1 MDTSRSNVEPG
12 RLPRSRRPFAALP
25 IALLAAALLA
35 VAPVVAATPTGEV
48 TFGRT
53 VIEPAYDDATGTLVY
68 LSTPMNLVVHP
79 VFARNVAP
87 IYLPVYP
94 VGSTVVA
101 SSTLNCQHLPVEN
114 CPDHGPQIAG
124 LAQFFVNPNGVYTGG
139 VLGHDHVL
147 GIASTGGDF
156 NILWEPV
163 VLLFTNATAA
173 NEHLTTLTQ
182 INAELADGDV
192 IPITLSG
199 ATFHC
204 SVVSAAV
211 FAHATPW
218 TTP

>member
-1 MDTSRSNVEPG
+1 MF
-12 RLPRSRRPFAALP
+12 RRVPK
-25 IALLAAALLA
+25 LLATMGLALTLSASFGLASVSAAN
-35 VAPVVAATPTGEV
+35 PPSGESKL
-48 TFGRT
+48 GQT
-53 VIEPAYDDATGTLVY
+53 VIEPAYDAANGTLVY
-68 LSTPMNLVVHP
+68 LSTPGKAVTAPGAPVVIHP
-79 VFARNVAP
+79 NFTHNVAP

-94 VGSTVVA
+94 AGSTVVN
-101 SSTLNCQHLPVEN
+101 SNTLNCQDVPVED

-124 LAQFFVNPNGVYTGG
+124 LAQFVVNPNGVYTGG

-147 GIASTGGDF
+147 GIASTWGDF